1 MWIFSLGV
9 LFALADWYA
18 VEHNISWLRYSSKP
32 LVIIA
37 LMVWLLMQPIDLA
50 ILLWFFLALF
60 FSLIGDVWLLAPP
73 RFFMA
78 GLASFLLAH
87 LSYIVAFNHQ
97 SLPPL
102 SWPIIQLTSFFIFMG
117 VFIYPLLY
125 KGIKGRSGTRKLQ
138 GATLIY
144 FIVLS
149 LMTFSATST
158 LFRLEWEHQTAA
170 LVAAGGLL
178 FYFSDF
184 MLAYD
189 RFIRPVR
196 HGRLIVHIAYHLGQ
210 FGLILGVVWHLI
222 IAAYQG

>member
-1 MWIFSLGV
+1 V

-18 VEHNISWLRYSSKP
+18 VEHKIGWLRYSSKP
-32 LVIIA
+32 LVIVTLGI
-37 LMVWLLMQPIDLA
+37 WLFLQPVDLS
-50 ILLWFFLALF
+50 ILFWFILALF
-60 FSLIGDVWLLAPP
+60 FSLVGDIWLLAPP

-87 LSYIVAFNHQ
+87 VSYIVAFNHQ
-97 SLPPL
+97 NLPPFN
-102 SWPIIQLTSFFIFMG
+102 WPIIQLASVFIFMG

-158 LFRLEWEHQTAA
+158 LFRPEWEHQTAA
-170 LVAAGGLL
+170 LVAVGGLL

-184 MLAYD
+184 MLAFD
-189 RFIRPVR
+189 RFIRPVN
-196 HGRLIVHIAYHLGQ
+196 HGRLIVHITYHLGQ
-210 FGLILGVVWHLI
+210 FGLILGVIWHLM
-222 IAAYQG
+222 IAAHLG